1 MRMCIRLAS
10 AVLVAVCL
18 LSPTSSG
25 AVDFSAEFIDSTDNH
40 FDLSRWLDKV
50 YGFMPMASLITE
62 PAVGFGIAG
71 GIVFIHRPE
80 ADRGKPLTTPPS
92 MSVLGG
98 FYTQNGSWGTGV
110 FHQGY
115 WRKDTIRYQGGL
127 MYASPNLTVYPPYLG
142 GQGIGFNIK
151 GGMFLQ
157 RIEFRLKSA
166 PVFVGGRYIYFNND
180 ITILDVPED
189 ATVDPGVLSSSIGS
203 LGPLASFDTRNN
215 VFTTRNGM
223 YAQVIFDIYDEIFG
237 SDFDFTSTKAYWLGW
252 KPAGDFVLG
261 LRLDGRLT
269 NGDVPF
275 YSLPSIK
282 LRGIPAMRYQG
293 EYVVVAETEERWN
306 FASRWALDGFVGVGK
321 AVPDG
326 ASFGDAET
334 VVAGGAGFRYLLA
347 RNYGILAGVDVARGP
362 EDWAIYIVTGQW
374 WNSL

>member
-1 MRMCIRLAS
+1 MCTRLA
-10 AVLVAVCL
+10 AVVLVAVCL
-18 LSPTSSG
+18 LSPASVQ

-50 YGFMPMASLITE
+50 YGFMPMFSLITE

-92 MSVLGG
+92 MSVLMG
-98 FYTQNGSWGTGV
+98 FYTENGSWGTGA

-127 MYASPNLTVYPPYLG
+127 MYTSPNLTVYPPSLDG
-142 GQGIGFNIK
+142 LGIGFNIK

-157 RIEFRLKSA
+157 RIEFRVKGA
-166 PVFVGGRYIYFNND
+166 PVFLGGRYIYFNND
-180 ITILDVPED
+180 ITFDIPGSYPGNED
-189 ATVDPGVLSSSIGS
+189 GLNSSIGS

-215 VFTTRNGM
+215 VFTTNTGM

-237 SDFDFTSTKAYWLGW
+237 SDFDFTKTKAYWLGW

-261 LRLDGRLT
+261 LRLDGRSV

-275 YSLPSIK
+275 YSLPSVK

-306 FASRWALDGFVGVGK
+306 FARRWALDGFVGVGK

-326 ASFGDAET
+326 TSFGDAEA
-334 VVAGGAGFRYLLA
+334 VWAGGGGFRYLLA
-347 RNYGILAGVDVARGP
+347 RNYQLFAGIDIARGP